1 MIFFKAGENLTSN
14 QTHTGYSEGASKM
27 RITKHNFTLTIISAL
42 LLLAI
47 VPLSSQRAF
56 AQRLNSAAA
65 PTSSRA
71 SIKLPE
77 MPAAERVLSSVSSP
91 KQLDDV
97 TKRAG
102 IEARLLNFNRATP
115 VDLSYTGLGKVVHIP
130 VQISE
135 REGGR
140 KSLYFLNPGEEV
152 LAGVFVTDDGL
163 ALRYV
168 KRLDG
173 RGTPARTGDMYQ
185 TRVTTA
191 QGKAIYQERGRLEVL
206 DAAHGRGQ
214 LVPLESGGATGQQR
228 TSVWIAWSCILIV
241 RDKNSTK

>member
-1 MIFFKAGENLTSN
+1 
-14 QTHTGYSEGASKM
+14 M
-27 RITKHNFTLTIISAL
+27 RVTKHKVTLTAISAL

-47 VPLSSQRAF
+47 VPLSGQRAF

-65 PTSSRA
+65 PASSRA
-71 SIKLPE
+71 SIKLPD
-77 MPAAERVLSSVSSP
+77 MPAAAERVLGSVSGP
-91 KQLDDV
+91 EQIDDV

-102 IEARLLNFNRATP
+102 LGARLLNFNLATP
-115 VDLSYTGLGKVVHIP
+115 VDLSYAGLGKVVHIP

-173 RGTPARTGDMYQ
+173 KGTPARTGDMYQ

-191 QGKAIYQERGRLEVL
+191 QGKAIFQEQGRLEVI

-214 LVPLESGGATGQQR
+214 LVPLENGGATGQQR

-241 RDKNSTK
+241 RDKKATN

>member
-1 MIFFKAGENLTSN
+1 
-14 QTHTGYSEGASKM
+14 M
-27 RITKHNFTLTIISAL
+27 RVTKHNFTLAAISAV

-47 VPLSSQRAF
+47 VPLFGQSAS
-56 AQRLNSAAA
+56 AQEQFRTDVARPASG
-65 PTSSRA
+65 RA
-71 SIKLPE
+71 SMKLPE
-77 MPAAERVLSSVSSP
+77 MPPVAERALGSISSP
-91 KQLDDV
+91 DQIDDV
-97 TKRAG
+97 TKRMG
-102 IEARLLNFNRATP
+102 IGARLLNFNLATP

-130 VQISE
+130 VQISD

-168 KRLDG
+168 KRLNG

-191 QGKAIYQERGRLEVL
+191 QGQAIFQEQGRLEVS

-214 LVPLESGGATGQQR
+214 LVPLESGGGTPGQQR

-241 RDKNSTK
+241 RDKKAAN